1 MNYIY
6 NIYMRTQAVCAKH
19 LNVEMLKDDILGTIK
34 TIKKLNLS
42 QVKGNKDERKLLLRP
57 LVQSEILAQLPLTKV
72 KTIFTE
78 EIHCL
83 RKLIS

>member
-42 QVKGNKDERKLLLRP
+42 QVKGNKDERKL
-57 LVQSEILAQLPLTKV
+57 
-72 KTIFTE
+72 
-78 EIHCL
+78 
-83 RKLIS
+83 